1 MVLVNL
7 MNMMLSNINTT
18 SNYFKRLRI
27 LPPSSRIS
35 ILSIVCEACEAKK
48 DLDSLAYGLSRL
60 RYSEKRAQ
68 RINETYPPVG
78 QSVDMLKMIAR
89 INILF
94 LLALRHL
101 WVNLLCTLTIGS
113 RYCEKPEEF
122 NPNRRTEFKTI
133 YQDSLLSIGGGIR
146 GCVGEPLLR
155 NGQCI
160 GLDPAFTLR
169 PKFNECNLCAIV
181 SYLNPL
187 GRKIM
192 VV

>member
-7 MNMMLSNINTT
+7 YELWCCRTLTQPVTILKD
-18 SNYFKRLRI
+18 FRI
-27 LPPSSRIS
+27 PPPSSRIS

-78 QSVDMLKMIAR
+78 QSVDMLKMITR

-101 WVNLLCTLTIGS
+101 WVNLLCTLTRGS
-113 RYCEKPEEF
+113 RYFENPEEF

-133 YQDSLLSIGGGIR
+133 YQDSITFHWR
-146 GCVGEPLLR
+146 RNKRLR
-155 NGQCI
+155 
-160 GLDPAFTLR
+160 R
-169 PKFNECNLCAIV
+169 RAIAQTWTMHRAG
-181 SYLNPL
+181 SRNH
-187 GRKIM
+187 IET
-192 VV
+192 